1 MENSKSELLSKK
13 ILFFTFFNESN
24 ESKVCYKCEIDDFYI
39 NSDYLLICKNCKSK
53 QTVYRNTFFHN
64 NKIGLTKTIEIS
76 IEYYLSNFKLTT
88 VYVSKE
94 YKISQKSASKLLIE
108 IRKDISIS
116 RRINKVS
123 KINDSTLEKRISKLK
138 KIYKIPSKSKFN
150 RLLFSLS

>member
-1 MENSKSELLSKK
+1 MENYKCELLSKK
-13 ILFFTFFNESN
+13 ILFFTFFNK
-24 ESKVCYKCEIDDFYI
+24 SKVCYKCEIDDFYI
-39 NSDYLLICKNCKSK
+39 NSDCLLICKNCKSK

-116 RRINKVS
+116 RSIYKAS
-123 KINDSTLEKRISKLK
+123 KINDSTLEKRISLLK
-138 KIYKIPSKSKFN
+138 IKDKRPSKTKFN

>member
-1 MENSKSELLSKK
+1 MKNSKSELLTKK
-13 ILFFTFFNESN
+13 ILFVTFFN
-24 ESKVCYKCEIDDFYI
+24 ESKVCYKCEMDDFYI
-39 NSDYLLICKNCKSK
+39 NSDYFLICKNCKSK

-88 VYVSKE
+88 VYVSKK

-116 RRINKVS
+116 RNINEVS
-123 KINDSTLEKRISKLK
+123 KINNSTLEKRISLLK
-138 KIYKIPSKSKFN
+138 
-150 RLLFSLS
+150 